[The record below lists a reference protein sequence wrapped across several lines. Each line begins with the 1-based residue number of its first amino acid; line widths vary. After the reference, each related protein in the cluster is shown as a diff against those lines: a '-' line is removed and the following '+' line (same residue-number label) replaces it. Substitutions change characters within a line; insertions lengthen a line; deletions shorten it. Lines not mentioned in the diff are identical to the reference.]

1 MSATSSSSPSS
12 SSSHHQI
19 GPHSN
24 PVAEKF
30 RLPSS
35 EIVLPGEDLV
45 FCFVLSISLKLV
57 LKFFINNDCKAFLK
71 KQNAL
76 PCGAIKNTKIGPR
89 PFSKLFLQF

>member
-1 MSATSSSSPSS
+1 M
-12 SSSHHQI
+12 
-19 GPHSN
+19 
-24 PVAEKF
+24 AEKF

-57 LKFFINNDCKAFLK
+57 LKFFINNDCKAVLK

-76 PCGAIKNTKIGPR
+76 PCIEYKDWSSPLFKVVPAILAQCSVTVA
-89 PFSKLFLQF
+89 S